1 MSKAETRSVEERM
14 QRLEDLDAIRRLRMD
29 YHRYVNT
36 RAMPQAAML
45 YTEDAFV
52 DFGPTEQ
59 ARGRKEIEELYVKYN
74 GQLDIIKQFPANH
87 MIELNGDE
95 AHAEAYADARYG
107 YDGHSVMACAS
118 YDEKYRRTADGWK
131 ISEMVVK
138 IHFAVPVQQGWAGGG
153 PNYAAWDRK
162 TPIPEAEA

>member
-1 MSKAETRSVEERM
+1 MKADSGSVEARM
-14 QRLEDLDAIRRLRMD
+14 QRLEDLDAIRRLRME

-36 RAMPQAAML
+36 RRMREAAIL
-45 YTEDAFV
+45 YTDDAFV

-59 ARGRKEIEELYVKYN
+59 ARGRDEIEALYAKYN
-74 GQLDIIKQFPANH
+74 QQLDIIKQFPANH

-95 AHAEAYADARYG
+95 ASAEAYADARYG
-107 YDGHSVMACAS
+107 FDGHSVMACAS
-118 YDEKYRRTADGWK
+118 YDEKYRRTAEGWK

-138 IHFAVPVQQGWAGGG
+138 IHFAVPVQQGWASGG

-162 TPIPEAEA
+162 TPIPAAEG

>member
-1 MSKAETRSVEERM
+1 MTADSNSVEARM
-14 QRLEDLDAIRRLRMD
+14 RRLEDIDAIRRLRMD

-36 RAMPQAAML
+36 RTMAEAAIL
-45 YTEDAFV
+45 YSGDAFV
-52 DFGPTEQ
+52 DFGPTER
-59 ARGRKEIEELYVKYN
+59 ARGRDEIATLYAKYN
-74 GQLDIIKQFPANH
+74 DQLDIIKQFPANH

-95 AHAEAYADARYG
+95 ATGQAYADARYG

-118 YDEKYRRTADGWK
+118 YDETYRRTPEGWK
-131 ISEMVVK
+131 ISEMIVT

-162 TPIPEAEA
+162 TPIDKGDA

>member
-1 MSKAETRSVEERM
+1 MTADRGSAEARK
-14 QRLEDLDAIRRLRMD
+14 QRLEDIDAIRRLRME

-36 RAMPQAAML
+36 RHMAEAAIL
-45 YTEDAFV
+45 YTEDAWV
-52 DFGPTEQ
+52 DFGPNEQ
-59 ARGRKEIEELYVKYN
+59 ARGRAEIEALYTKYN

-87 MIELNGDE
+87 MFDVDGDE
-95 AHAEAYADARYG
+95 ASGEAYADARYG

-118 YDEKYRRTADGWK
+118 YDEKYRRTAEGWK

-162 TPIPEAEA
+162 TPIPTQEG